1 MKLSIITINY
11 NNRNGLRE
19 TIESVISQTNKDFE
33 WVIIDGG
40 STDGSKEL
48 IEQNSKSISYFV
60 SESDTGI
67 YQAMNKGIVAS
78 HGEYLLFLN
87 SGDSLFEK
95 DTIEN
100 VLPLLSNVDIYVG
113 KIQSIGKLNETIE
126 EQSDF
131 SPEGVLNKLTFTWIP
146 HQASFF
152 KRNVFEKYGI
162 YREDMKIA
170 SDWWF
175 YFCTLVLG
183 KASIASLP
191 LTIAKY
197 DTNGISHSHRAQA
210 MEEQEKLLNENPA
223 ISTYYHFYKNN
234 KDIVEAIK
242 GCKFFFL
249 LFRLYFYVYR
259 KFHRR
264 DTENHPLHM
273 V

>member
-11 NNRNGLRE
+11 NNKNGLKE

-40 STDGSKEL
+40 STDGSKEF

-60 SESDTGI
+60 SEPDGGI
-67 YQAMNKGIVAS
+67 YQAMNKGIAAS

-87 SGDSLFEK
+87 SGDTLFDNE
-95 DTIEN
+95 TINN
-100 VLPLLSNVDIYVG
+100 VLPFLSTFDIYVG
-113 KIQSIGKLNETIE
+113 KIKSKGKQNESFE

-131 SPEGVLNKLTFTWIP
+131 SPKGILNKLTFTWIP

-152 KRNVFEKYGI
+152 KRTVFEEYGL
-162 YREDMKIA
+162 YREDMRIA

-191 LTIAKY
+191 LTIANY

-210 MEEQEKLLNENPA
+210 KDEQEKLLNEHPA

-234 KDIVEAIK
+234 KDIVEAVK
-242 GCKFFFL
+242 GNKFFFL
-249 LFRLYFYVYR
+249 LFRLYFYLYR
-259 KFHRR
+259 KFH
-264 DTENHPLHM
+264 
-273 V
+273 